1 MMTGGSRGGRIEEM
15 STERI
20 VEYPYPALRQKAQP
34 VRKITSD
41 TRELIATMTRLLRE
55 RGGLGLAANQVGALE
70 RVILVLLDYAIVPLI
85 NPTIVRATGEEVSDE
100 GCLSLPSLYAMVR
113 RHESVTVR
121 AKNPSGAVVK
131 ISAEGLEARTLQH
144 EIDHLDGVLFT
155 DRAEPD
161 SFFWLVEGENGE
173 FVRQPTALED
183 ALKVFELRNLASV

>member
-70 RVILVLLDYAIVPLI
+70 RVILVLLDDAIVPLI